1 MRNMWNILCEIP
13 YDIIILYDYHD
24 HIGKVRNKPEFFL
37 HFINIAKLFKRS
49 IILYTNLSQYLVRLL
64 LAWMIYVSEVTIHA
78 ILIFSIQSFNMFAIY
93 TLQLIYIFVPT
104 FVSNFA
110 TIIMTA
116 VSYYSGSN
124 VSKSFFIMYVIYS

>member
-1 MRNMWNILCEIP
+1 
-13 YDIIILYDYHD
+13 
-24 HIGKVRNKPEFFL
+24 
-37 HFINIAKLFKRS
+37 
-49 IILYTNLSQYLVRLL
+49 
-64 LAWMIYVSEVTIHA
+64 MIYVSEVTIHA

-104 FVSNFA
+104 FVANFA

-124 VSKSFFIMYVIYS
+124 VSKCFFIMYVIYS